1 MGHAG
6 ENIVDQ
12 LKFMA
17 DEGFSV
23 LEDNGMMKR
32 STAEQEMIART
43 LRQLGM
49 SLGVF
54 VVAVGGNENRL
65 FTTGESDNPKKF
77 ASACQDAV
85 AVANVSMPNG

>member
-1 MGHAG
+1 
-6 ENIVDQ
+6 
-12 LKFMA
+12 
-17 DEGFSV
+17 
-23 LEDNGMMKR
+23 
-32 STAEQEMIART
+32 MIART

-77 ASACQDAV
+77 ASACRMRWQWP
-85 AVANVSMPNG
+85 NVSMPNG